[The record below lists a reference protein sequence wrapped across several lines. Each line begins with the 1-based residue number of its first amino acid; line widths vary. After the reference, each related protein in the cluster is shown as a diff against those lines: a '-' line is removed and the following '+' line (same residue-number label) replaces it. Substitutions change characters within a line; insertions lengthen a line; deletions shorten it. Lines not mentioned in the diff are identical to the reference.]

1 MEIIQPSQKLTVP
14 LSCGNP
20 LQCGVLPQQ
29 NGYSEMYIPNEDNS
43 SLILLKFEGE
53 MLQAYN
59 FATPC
64 VFNDFALQPN
74 VDDYP
79 LLIACVLTENDDH
92 IKYVQF
98 NQYGNVTRNGIESVP
113 LQRGVVSPIILTLS
127 DDDEIDVSS
136 MRIISINAQNEVVV
150 FRPGDLELDRTP
162 PLTFNQPCVPVQIQR
177 VKTNM
182 IFLLTCEDGQSYLV
196 NVSGR
201 PVTYVSV
208 PNSIA
213 ALANNA
219 RYSLALAM
227 SNSTATVT
235 IEELISQSVATRI
248 IQLNTVVIYS
258 IDFGPDD
265 NFAYV
270 ATDRGIVFIDVVM
283 ALEGAEQF
291 AHMAGI
297 PVCSQCPP
305 VAFLSSTIALVS
317 SSTAGSNQLQFF
329 DLSNWPPMNSMNRTL
344 NNQPKL
350 YWYDY
355 QDIKPTSTPA
365 DSKTTQSIIPSSLV
379 LPTGHT
385 DKMDRDGLSVG
396 AIVGIVFVCMLPVAV
411 ISIVAVICAV
421 YQWQRQ
427 KGRTVCPRRST
438 PDGKEQLVPG

>member
-1 MEIIQPSQKLTVP
+1 MEIIQPSQELTVP
-14 LSCGNP
+14 LSCNNP
-20 LQCGVLPQQ
+20 LRCGVVPQQ
-29 NGYSEMYIPNEDNS
+29 NGCSKIYISNEDNS
-43 SLILLKFEGE
+43 SLILLRIEDD
-53 MLQAYN
+53 MLYTHTITA
-59 FATPC
+59 PC
-64 VFNDFALQPN
+64 VFNDFALQSN
-74 VDDYP
+74 VGDYP
-79 LLIACVLTENDDH
+79 LLIACLLTENDNR
-92 IKYVQF
+92 IRYVLS
-98 NQYGNVTRNGIESVP
+98 NRYGNVTRNGIESVP

-291 AHMAGI
+291 AHMARI
-297 PVCSQCPP
+297 SLCSQCPP
-305 VAFLSSTIALVS
+305 VVFLSSTIALVS
-317 SSTAGSNQLQFF
+317 SSTAGNNQLQFF
-329 DLSNWPPMNSMNRTL
+329 DLSSWPPVNSMNRTL

-350 YWYDY
+350 YWYDEQY
-355 QDIKPTSTPA
+355 IEPTLTPVV
-365 DSKTTQSIIPSSLV
+365 STTQSIMPSSSV
-379 LPTGHT
+379 VHT
-385 DKMDRDGLSVG
+385 DTKDSEGLGGG
-396 AIVGIVFVCMLPVAV
+396 AIVGIVVGACVFAV
-411 ISIVAVICAV
+411 IIFIAVTIICVMCKRQQQEDHPAV
-421 YQWQRQ
+421 GTLRNV
-427 KGRTVCPRRST
+427 T
-438 PDGKEQLVPG
+438 EQLVTG